1 MPQDFSEGK
10 PIFQQIAE
18 RMEDAVL
25 SGAFPEDGQLPSTT
39 EISAAYRIN
48 PATALHGITLLVEEG
63 VACKRRGVGMF
74 VCRGAREKIREKRR
88 QSFYSEYVR
97 TLVTEAEKLGIRKE
111 EITAMIERGFNDE
124 A

>member
-25 SGAFPEDGQLPSTT
+25 SGAFPEDGQFPSTT

-97 TLVTEAEKLGIRKE
+97 TLVTEAGKLGIRKE

>member
-39 EISAAYRIN
+39 EISAAYKIN
-48 PATALHGITLLVEEG
+48 PATALRGVTLLVEEG

-74 VCRGAREKIREKRR
+74 VCRGAREKILEKRR
-88 QSFYSEYVR
+88 QSFYGEYVR
-97 TLVTEAEKLGIRKE
+97 TLTAEAEKLGIKE
-111 EITAMIERGFNDE
+111 EEVIAMIERGFNDGT
-124 A
+124 